1 MDRLLLFYHSVEM
14 EIRKTKHMCNV
25 FYLNHNFIYFKILI
39 TSLPYNINN
48 ISYNKVLV
56 NEYAVSVILV
66 TNSRTGRDGS
76 GFIVLLILL
85 CNLSAAKCI
94 APCEATEPVK
104 YVILKI
110 KT

>member
-1 MDRLLLFYHSVEM
+1 M
-14 EIRKTKHMCNV
+14 
-25 FYLNHNFIYFKILI
+25 
-39 TSLPYNINN
+39 
-48 ISYNKVLV
+48 

-76 GFIVLLILL
+76 GFILLLILL

-110 KT
+110 QT